1 VVDSSTPVAIVPLQ
15 GSRRQAFFPYQLH
28 FQPFTNSKTVIR
40 GGFGMF
46 TDSPSGLIADDLL
59 SNAPTNFHGIVYG
72 PLDGGASFLPITPS
86 SAGSGEYITQR
97 SNTAFQNSFITGGN
111 YTTTKAA
118 VAANGAVYSA
128 PAFTTPALF
137 LHDPTYEEWSLALE
151 QQLGSKTSVIIT
163 YAGNH
168 GYHELVEDGQRNL
181 TVSGGSANYFPTVP
195 TTKPVTAFGTINNFY
210 SGANSNFNGVVSQP
224 HAALKNLAVQF
235 NYEFS
240 KALDEVS
247 NGGLEPSHP
256 MRATQKPLKTAP
268 TWVCSTARPTTT

>member
-1 VVDSSTPVAIVPLQ
+1 MTPGWWRFVPADHALKRRKRRVHYAAFQHPRSRTRSSPW
-15 GSRRQAFFPYQLH
+15 QLH
-28 FQPFTNSKTVIR
+28 HDEGRRRRT
-40 GGFGMF
+40 
-46 TDSPSGLIADDLL
+46 
-59 SNAPTNFHGIVYG
+59 
-72 PLDGGASFLPITPS
+72 
-86 SAGSGEYITQR
+86 
-97 SNTAFQNSFITGGN
+97 
-111 YTTTKAA
+111 
-118 VAANGAVYSA
+118 GAVYSA

-195 TTKPVTAFGTINNFY
+195 TTKPVTGLRHDQQLLLRRKQQ
-210 SGANSNFNGVVSQP
+210 FNGVVFT
-224 HAALKNLAVQF
+224 AARRAKNLAVQF

-247 NGGLEPSHP
+247 NGGLEPF
-256 MRATQKPLKTAP
+256 AP
-268 TWVCSTARPTTT
+268 DAGDAENR